1 MIRAAPDEPCEWGIE
16 APDRASSLSPSE
28 CFTFSLYGI
37 DYYEMRHDPSNA
49 ESESAEKAG
58 PKVQGRQ
65 TLIRG
70 LDMLDKVIDGPVKL
84 AELSQR
90 MTLTRS
96 TTHRLANALIDRGFL
111 NYLPRDGYQLGPKL
125 IQLGF
130 LAQSQADIVQIARP
144 RMEDL
149 AASTEDTVHLGRLDG
164 DLALYLDKIPGRRR
178 VEISSRIGDR
188 QPLTSTGL
196 GKALLLDASEAEWTR
211 LFVEDQA
218 QGAPKADRETWLER
232 MRGYAQAGHAFDLEE
247 NEDQIRCVAAPV
259 RDVSGKIVA
268 AISVSSAA
276 QYMDDERMA
285 ELSAEVRGAAQRIS
299 TDLGWSPDVR
309 APRRSRR

>member
-1 MIRAAPDEPCEWGIE
+1 MRPD
-16 APDRASSLSPSE
+16 A
-28 CFTFSLYGI
+28 
-37 DYYEMRHDPSNA
+37 SNA
-49 ESESAEKAG
+49 DSGPAEPKSAS
-58 PKVQGRQ
+58 KVQGSQ
-65 TLIRG
+65 TLVRG

-90 MTLTRS
+90 MGLTRS

-111 NYLPRDGYQLGPKL
+111 SYLPRDGYQLGPKL

-149 AASTEDTVHLGRLDG
+149 AARTEDTVHLGRLDG
-164 DLALYLDKIPGRRR
+164 DLALYLDKIAGRRR

-196 GKALLLDASEAEWTR
+196 GKALLVDASEAEWDR
-211 LFVEDQA
+211 LFRDDQA
-218 QGAPKADRETWLER
+218 QGAPKADREVWFER
-232 MRGYAQAGHAFDLEE
+232 MRNYAEAGHAFDLEE
-247 NEDQIRCVAAPV
+247 NEDLIRCVAAPI

-276 QYMDDERMA
+276 QYMDDGRMA
-285 ELSAEVRGAAQRIS
+285 ELSGDVRETAQRIS
-299 TDLGWSPDVR
+299 SDLGWSPDVR
-309 APRRSRR
+309 GPRRARR

>member
-1 MIRAAPDEPCEWGIE
+1 M
-16 APDRASSLSPSE
+16 S
-28 CFTFSLYGI
+28 
-37 DYYEMRHDPSNA
+37 
-49 ESESAEKAG
+49 
-58 PKVQGRQ
+58 
-65 TLIRG
+65 
-70 LDMLDKVIDGPVKL
+70 
-84 AELSQR
+84 
-90 MTLTRS
+90 LTRS

-111 NYLPRDGYQLGPKL
+111 TYLPRDGYQLGPKL

-144 RMEDL
+144 RMEEL
-149 AASTEDTVHLGRLDG
+149 AAASEDTVHLGRMDG

-196 GKALLLDASEAEWTR
+196 GKALLVDGSEAEWTR
-211 LFVEDQA
+211 LFDADQA
-218 QGAPKADRETWLER
+218 HGAPRADREQWFER
-232 MRGYAQAGHAFDLEE
+232 MRGYAEAGHAFDLEE

-285 ELSAEVRGAAQRIS
+285 TLSVEVRDTAQRIS

-309 APRRSRR
+309 PPRRARR